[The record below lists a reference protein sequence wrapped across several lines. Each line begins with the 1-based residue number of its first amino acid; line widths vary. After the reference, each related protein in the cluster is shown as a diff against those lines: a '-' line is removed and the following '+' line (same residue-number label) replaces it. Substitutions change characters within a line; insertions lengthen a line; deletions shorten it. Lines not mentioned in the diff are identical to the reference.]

1 MDIVLHF
8 LMENKIDSFGDLNLK
23 KKFEIEL
30 SGKIEIIIIK
40 LFNIRFFTQQ
50 ADPKLKFYYCPPL
63 RCNTQLKLYIKN
75 FASIKQLYLLYDVG
89 IKKYFDPCI
98 IIFFT
103 TNSQV
108 QKLRLCHPDL
118 FPDILS

>member
-8 LMENKIDSFGDLNLK
+8 LMENKMDSFWKFKSEK
-23 KKFEIEL
+23 KIEIEL

-63 RCNTQLKLYIKN
+63 QCNTQLKL
-75 FASIKQLYLLYDVG
+75 
-89 IKKYFDPCI
+89 
-98 IIFFT
+98 
-103 TNSQV
+103 
-108 QKLRLCHPDL
+108 
-118 FPDILS
+118 

>member
-50 ADPKLKFYYCPPL
+50 ADPKFKFYYCPPL
-63 RCNTQLKLYIKN
+63 QCNTQLKLYIKN
-75 FASIKQLYLLYDVG
+75 FASIKQLYLLYDVR
-89 IKKYFDPCI
+89 IKK
-98 IIFFT
+98 
-103 TNSQV
+103 
-108 QKLRLCHPDL
+108 
-118 FPDILS
+118 